1 MRTWKFEILKTG
13 KTTRNKVYV
22 PRIVFDG
29 KESEKNNKKS
39 K

>member
-1 MRTWKFEILKTG
+1 MPTWKLEIVKAG